1 MGQKL
6 YPTCLQKR
14 SFFLGLVQCL
24 TLSGVGSLLEDS
36 ESLIKSTQFGST
48 VSLSK
53 NPTSLEG
60 EEKFTKTASV
70 CVLSLW
76 SDMGF
81 RFEPDCLLF
90 RQNLLGMATWFWP
103 AALPFSSP
111 GPGFA

>member
-36 ESLIKSTQFGST
+36 EALIKSTQFGST

-60 EEKFTKTASV
+60 EEKNHKNSVGV
-70 CVLSLW
+70 CVVPLVRHWL
-76 SDMGF
+76 
-81 RFEPDCLLF
+81 
-90 RQNLLGMATWFWP
+90 
-103 AALPFSSP
+103 
-111 GPGFA
+111 

>member
-36 ESLIKSTQFGST
+36 EALIKSTQFGST

-60 EEKFTKTASV
+60 EEKIHKNSVSV
-70 CVLSLW
+70 CVVPLVRHWL
-76 SDMGF
+76 
-81 RFEPDCLLF
+81 
-90 RQNLLGMATWFWP
+90 
-103 AALPFSSP
+103 
-111 GPGFA
+111 

>member
-36 ESLIKSTQFGST
+36 EALIKSTQFGST

-60 EEKFTKTASV
+60 EEKIHKNSVGV
-70 CVLSLW
+70 CVVPLVRHWL
-76 SDMGF
+76 
-81 RFEPDCLLF
+81 
-90 RQNLLGMATWFWP
+90 
-103 AALPFSSP
+103 
-111 GPGFA
+111 

>member
-36 ESLIKSTQFGST
+36 EALIKTTQFGST

-60 EEKFTKTASV
+60 EEKNHKNSVGV
-70 CVLSLW
+70 CVVPLVRHWL
-76 SDMGF
+76 
-81 RFEPDCLLF
+81 
-90 RQNLLGMATWFWP
+90 
-103 AALPFSSP
+103 
-111 GPGFA
+111 